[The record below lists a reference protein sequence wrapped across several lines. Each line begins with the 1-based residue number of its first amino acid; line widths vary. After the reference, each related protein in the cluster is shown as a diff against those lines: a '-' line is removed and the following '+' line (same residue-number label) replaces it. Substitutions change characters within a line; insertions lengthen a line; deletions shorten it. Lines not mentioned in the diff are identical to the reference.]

1 MDDAE
6 VVTMLREVF
15 SNLKSK
21 EGHRIWGMP
30 HEKYS
35 DEQKLFVD
43 LVSTC
48 NRRRIVEAYDEMIE
62 ITDYF
67 SRIPSFNPD
76 SFYDSKFTMDELAMY
91 FAYVWCENKE
101 TLDKERPEEIFLR
114 LLNEVG
120 WSTRT
125 VVFVLGT
132 FRTGEIGYMDTPG
145 GGIGNMDLA
154 YQIAYPTSDPSSDQT
169 D

>member
-1 MDDAE
+1 MDEAE

-15 SNLKSK
+15 SNLKGK
-21 EGHRIWGMP
+21 GDRIWDGW
-30 HEKYS
+30 EGEFS
-35 DEQKLFVD
+35 DEQELFLG

-48 NRRRIVEAYDEMIE
+48 NRKRIVEAYDEMIE

-67 SRIPSFNPD
+67 SRILGINPD
-76 SFYDSKFTMDELAMY
+76 SHWFLKPTMDELAMY
-91 FAYVWCENKE
+91 FTYVWCENKE

-125 VVFVLGT
+125 VVFVLVT
-132 FRTGEIGYMDTPG
+132 FRRGEIGYMDTPG

-154 YQIAYPTSDPSSDQT
+154 YEKAYRTSDPSGDQT

>member
-15 SNLKSK
+15 SNLKGK

-30 HEKYS
+30 YETYS
-35 DEQKLFVD
+35 DEQKLFVG

-48 NRRRIVEAYDEMIE
+48 TRRRIVEAYDEMIE

-67 SRIPSFNPD
+67 SRIPRLTLD
-76 SFYDSKFTMDELAMY
+76 SFYDLKFTMDDLAMY
-91 FAYVWCENKE
+91 FTYVWCENKE

-125 VVFVLGT
+125 VVFVLVT
-132 FRTGEIGYMDTPG
+132 FRRGEIGYMDTPG

-154 YQIAYPTSDPSSDQT
+154 YEKAYRTSDPSGDQT

>member
-15 SNLKSK
+15 SNLKGK
-21 EGHRIWGMP
+21 GDRIWWLY
-30 HEKYS
+30 EREFS
-35 DEQKLFVD
+35 DEQKLFLD

-48 NRRRIVEAYDEMIE
+48 NGKRIVEAYDDMIE

-67 SRIPSFNPD
+67 SRIPGLNPD
-76 SFYDSKFTMDELAMY
+76 YHWCLKPTIDELAMY
-91 FAYVWCENKE
+91 FTYVWCENKK

-120 WSTRT
+120 WGMRT

-132 FRTGEIGYMDTPG
+132 FRRGEIGYMDTPG
-145 GGIGNMDLA
+145 GGIGNMDYA
-154 YQIAYPTSDPSSDQT
+154 YGKAYPTSGPNSDQT

>member
-1 MDDAE
+1 MNNAE
-6 VVTMLREVF
+6 VVTMLGEVF
-15 SNLKSK
+15 SNLKGK
-21 EGHRIWGMP
+21 GHRIWRVDVG
-30 HEKYS
+30 EFS
-35 DEQKLFVD
+35 DEQKRFHG

-48 NRRRIVEAYDEMIE
+48 MYEKIVEAYDVMIE

-67 SRIPSFNPD
+67 SRIPDLYPD
-76 SFYDSKFTMDELAMY
+76 DYWSLKQIIDELAMY
-91 FAYVWCENKE
+91 FTYVWCENKE

-120 WSTRT
+120 WLTRT

-132 FRTGEIGYMDTPG
+132 FRRGEIGYMDTPG

-154 YQIAYPTSDPSSDQT
+154 YEKAYRTSDPNSDQT

>member
-15 SNLKSK
+15 SNLKGK
-21 EGHRIWGMP
+21 GDRIWDVYVG
-30 HEKYS
+30 EFS
-35 DEQKLFVD
+35 DEQKLFLG

-48 NRRRIVEAYDEMIE
+48 NRKRIVEAYDDMIE

-67 SRIPSFNPD
+67 SRIPGLNPD
-76 SFYDSKFTMDELAMY
+76 DHWCLKPTIDELAMY
-91 FAYVWCENKE
+91 FTYVWCENKE

-120 WSTRT
+120 WGMRT

-132 FRTGEIGYMDTPG
+132 FRRGEIGYMDTPG

-154 YQIAYPTSDPSSDQT
+154 YGKAYPTSDPNSDQT